1 MRYRGAQLG
10 ELGGEKNSIQMSQKN
25 VEPKEK
31 TCTEAGMGYSQTNET
46 MTTCS
51 VCCKPHTGD
60 VIDKHR
66 NLLVPLIFTNK
77 QENLLDQFVSFNDSV
92 FE

>member
-10 ELGGEKNSIQMSQKN
+10 ELRGKKIQMSQKN

-31 TCTEAGMGYSQTNET
+31 TCTEAGMGYSQTNEK

-60 VIDKHR
+60 VIDKHC
-66 NLLVPLIFTNK
+66 NLLVPLIFTDK
-77 QENLLDQFVSFNDSV
+77 WF
-92 FE
+92 